1 MINLSSSE
9 QNKALPGIR
18 YLFDTAS
25 RRLAENSDE
34 CHALILIDIDNFAEN
49 PQIITKIGTLLSNAV
64 SKTDL
69 LTRYGDDRFAVFT
82 SGFSNRVE
90 LEKLISKLLYRIN
103 FAQLDEIVSPTA
115 VAGAAMDEERSSAA
129 DMFMCAEIA
138 ISKAKH
144 GSESG
149 FVIFS
154 KEDEQSF
161 EDDRDEESYRPR
173 RRIQRVLNYAFEAFV
188 KPNDSR
194 LVIKDVLA
202 YIGEEYGFRRI
213 FLVTGDSI
221 SGSVISWNGS
231 SVSDI
236 SESECLRVL
245 DDVRKTEH
253 VKGKAHIKDNRYS
266 FGMMEGYTLTS
277 VVCYEDD
284 PSDEP
289 RSEAEQSEMRT
300 LAKMFSVYKA
310 TVLSSMSA
318 EDELI
323 YYRTALEETTTACLI
338 IDAESYRVVFMN
350 KYAEEIFTN
359 ATVGTA
365 CPHNIME
372 TLERI
377 KNGEEEGADDKGV
390 YRYDTFEKSVQKW
403 LSSSIVCIRR
413 SGGEYAFLITVTDIS
428 AHMDNAKTK
437 DKLTGLL
444 THEGFEIEAQKV
456 VYGTDDEYDL
466 AVFKVFNFRKIN
478 DEYGYETG
486 DRVLTLTAEKLGMIM
501 GQNERASRASGSR
514 FYVLFKRGNF
524 AILKSKLDYLFRVV
538 EDDMA
543 KNHSNLSVSF
553 MCGVYPIN
561 KNTFRL
567 SGAIDGANLVIK
579 NATAGKYLTS
589 NVIEYYDEEISRS
602 IEERKQIENEMV
614 NALRQNE
621 FEVVYQPKVSLA
633 TGKVYGAEALI
644 RWHRAD
650 GSFVQ
655 PGFFV
660 PIFEDNEFVLEMDN
674 WVYRRVLSRM
684 KAWAEQG
691 IELPVVSVNVSRLH
705 LRDAK
710 FAEKFEKLVDNHGI
724 PHSAIE
730 LELTESTFVKNYDRL
745 ITIMEDIRSRGFKIS
760 IDDFGTGYSTLNLIS
775 VLPVDVLKL
784 DGNFFMKNQLTDK
797 NKKVIESIIML
808 AKNLGLMV
816 ISEGVETDEQV
827 AFLKENYCDAVQGYY
842 YYKPMSEEMFCK
854 ILKEQ

>member
-1 MINLSSSE
+1 MKIQRSTE
-9 QNKALPGIR
+9 QNVTLPGIR

-25 RRLAENSDE
+25 RRLADSRDD
-34 CHALILIDIDNFAEN
+34 CHALILIDIDNFADD
-49 PQIITKIGTLLSNAV
+49 PQIIAKIGALLSDAV

-82 SGFSNRVE
+82 SGFSNRIE
-90 LEKLISKLLYRIN
+90 LEKLISKLLYRISV
-103 FAQLDEIVSPTA
+103 ARLDEMVSPTA
-115 VAGAAMDEERSSAA
+115 VAGAAMDEDRSSAA

-138 ISKAKH
+138 ISKAKN
-144 GSESG
+144 GAENG

-154 KEDEQSF
+154 KDDEQSF
-161 EDDRDEESYRPR
+161 SGISEEAERPR
-173 RRIQRVLNYAFEAFV
+173 RRIQRVLNYAFDAFV
-188 KPNDSR
+188 KQEDSR
-194 LVIKDVLA
+194 IVIKDVLA
-202 YIGEEYGFRRI
+202 YIGEEYGFNRI
-213 FLVTGDSI
+213 FLATGDSI
-221 SGSVISWNGS
+221 SGPIISWNGS
-231 SVSDI
+231 SVPDI
-236 SESECLRVL
+236 SDSECLKVL
-245 DDVRKTEH
+245 EDVRRSEH
-253 VKGKAHIKDNRYS
+253 IKGKAHIDNNRYS

-284 PSDEP
+284 PSAQP
-289 RSEAEQSEMRT
+289 RSDAEQSEMRT
-300 LAKMFSVYKA
+300 LAKMFSVYKT
-310 TVLSSMSA
+310 TVLSSMTA

-338 IDAESYRVVFMN
+338 VDADSYRVVFMN
-350 KYAEEIFTN
+350 KYAEAIFGN
-359 ATVGTA
+359 VTVGA
-365 CPHNIME
+365 HCPKNIME
-372 TLERI
+372 TLDRI
-377 KNGEEEGADDKGV
+377 KNGEEDGADDKGV

-444 THEGFEIEAQKV
+444 THEGFEIEAQKAI
-456 VYGTDDEYDL
+456 YGTDDDYDL

-478 DEYGYETG
+478 DEYGYEIG
-486 DRVLTLTAEKLGMIM
+486 DKVLMLTAEKLGMIM
-501 GQNERASRASGSR
+501 GPNERASRASGSR
-514 FYVLFKRGNF
+514 FYVLFKRGSF
-524 AILKSKLDYLFRVV
+524 AILRSKLDYLFRVV

-543 KNHSNLSVSF
+543 KHHSNLSVSF
-553 MCGVYPIN
+553 MCGVYPID
-561 KNTFRL
+561 KNSFRL
-567 SGAIDGANLVIK
+567 SVAIDGANLVIK

-589 NVIEYYDEEISRS
+589 NVIECYDGEISRS
-602 IEERKQIENEMV
+602 IERRKMIEDEMV

-644 RWHRAD
+644 RWHRPD
-650 GSFVQ
+650 GTLVQ
-655 PGFFV
+655 PSFFV

-691 IELPVVSVNVSRLH
+691 MELPVVSVNVSRLH
-705 LRDAK
+705 LRDPK
-710 FAEKFEKLVDNHGI
+710 FAEKFERLVDNYGV
-724 PHSAIE
+724 PHSAVE

>member
-1 MINLSSSE
+1 MSRSTE
-9 QNKALPGIR
+9 LPGIR

-25 RRLAENSDE
+25 RRLSENRDD
-34 CHALILIDIDNFAEN
+34 CHALILIDIDNFAEDN
-49 PQIITKIGTLLSNAV
+49 AIMRKIGELLSEAI
-64 SKTDL
+64 SRTDL

-90 LEKLISKLLYRIN
+90 LEKFISKLLYRISV
-103 FAQLDEIVSPTA
+103 AQLGDIASPTA
-115 VAGAAMDEERSSAA
+115 VAGAAMDEQRSSAA
-129 DMFMCAEIA
+129 EMFMCAEIA
-138 ISKAKH
+138 ISRAKA
-144 GSESG
+144 EAPSG
-149 FVIFS
+149 GYVIFS
-154 KEDEQSF
+154 KEDELSQ
-161 EDDRDEESYRPR
+161 ETEAAEADRPR
-173 RRIQRVLNYAFEAFV
+173 RKIQRVLNYAFDAFV
-188 KPNDSR
+188 KPDDSR
-194 LVIKDVLA
+194 IVIKDVLA

-213 FLVTGDSI
+213 FLATGDSI
-221 SGSVISWNGS
+221 SGSIISWNGN

-236 SESECLRVL
+236 SDAECLKVL
-245 DDVRKTEH
+245 ENVRKSEH
-253 VKGKAHIKDNRYS
+253 IKGKAHIDGNRYS

-277 VVCYEDD
+277 VICYEDAPD
-284 PSDEP
+284 ASE

-323 YYRTALEETTTACLI
+323 YYRTALEENSTACLI

-350 KYAEEIFTN
+350 RYAEEIFGN
-359 ATVGTA
+359 VTVGTP
-365 CPHNIME
+365 CPKNIME

-377 KNGEEEGADDKGV
+377 KNGEEEGADDRGAYK
-390 YRYDTFEKSVQKW
+390 YDTFEKNVQKW
-403 LSSSIVCIRR
+403 LSSSILCIRR

-428 AHMDNAKTK
+428 AHMDNAKTM

-486 DRVLTLTAEKLGMIM
+486 DRVLTLIAEKLGMILA
-501 GQNERASRASGSR
+501 QNERASRASGSR
-514 FYVLFKRGNF
+514 FYALFRRGNF
-524 AILKSKLDYLFRVV
+524 AILRSKLDYLFKVV
-538 EDDMA
+538 EDDMS
-543 KNHSNLSVSF
+543 KRHSDLSVSF
-553 MCGVYPIN
+553 MCGVYPID
-561 KNTFRL
+561 KKTFRL

-579 NATAGKYLTS
+579 SATAGKYLTS

-602 IEERKQIENEMV
+602 LEERKKIENEMV

-621 FEVVYQPKVSLA
+621 FEVVYQPKVSLR

-644 RWHRAD
+644 RWHRPD
-650 GSFVQ
+650 GTVVQ

-684 KAWAEQG
+684 KQWAEQG
-691 IELPVVSVNVSRLH
+691 MQLPVVSVNVSRLH
-705 LRDAK
+705 LRDTK
-710 FAEKFEKLVDNHGI
+710 FPEKFEKLVDNYGI
-724 PHSAIE
+724 PHSAVE

-784 DGNFFMKNQLTDK
+784 DGNFFMKNQLTEK

-842 YYKPMSEEMFCK
+842 YYKPMSEEQFYK
-854 ILKEQ
+854 ILSEQ